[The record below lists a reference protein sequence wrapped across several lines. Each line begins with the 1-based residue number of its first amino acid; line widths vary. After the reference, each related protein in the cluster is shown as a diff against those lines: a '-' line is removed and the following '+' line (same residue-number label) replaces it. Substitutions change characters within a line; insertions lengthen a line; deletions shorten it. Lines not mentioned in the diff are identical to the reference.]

1 VHGAHIC
8 CTDLAAAAFVI
19 EGAQVAHE
27 VSRQSVA
34 LAVTAPGDR
43 ATRQAVNA
51 VDAVNAASLLAQAN
65 AVRTAVMRN
74 RSAMLALSDAPMAT
88 ATATSTSTPTLA
100 GALVPGAVA
109 RLGRQFSS
117 RPSMSSLNRDW

>member
-1 VHGAHIC
+1 
-8 CTDLAAAAFVI
+8 
-19 EGAQVAHE
+19 
-27 VSRQSVA
+27 VA
-34 LAVTAPGDR
+34 LAVTAPGNR

-51 VDAVNAASLLAQAN
+51 VNAASLLA
-65 AVRTAVMRN
+65 
-74 RSAMLALSDAPMAT
+74 RSAVLALSDAPMAM

-109 RLGRQFSS
+109 RLGHQFSS